1 MTPGSRCSLF
11 DDCLQSGLR
20 CRSAQTSESAHA
32 SGAHVRASCLAA
44 SGMLIGLEDPHPLAT
59 GNLSLE

>member
-1 MTPGSRCSLF
+1 
-11 DDCLQSGLR
+11 
-20 CRSAQTSESAHA
+20 
-32 SGAHVRASCLAA
+32 VRASCLAA